1 MHYTAHPA
9 NIIATLSRSGA
20 RYLLSVSWAGRSS
33 LALAWLSRDGAE
45 LGVELCT
52 IASSPGPA
60 QCRQVAHYAQYTQ
73 YIHYTSAQW
82 AKPGFFVQWVYW
94 VYSFSQNTLPLCNAA
109 MHEQV

>member
-60 QCRQVAHYAQYTQ
+60 QCRQVAHYTHN
-73 YIHYTSAQW
+73 IIRTI
-82 AKPGFFVQWVYW
+82 
-94 VYSFSQNTLPLCNAA
+94 
-109 MHEQV
+109 